1 MDRINSIN
9 LGFINVPYGK
19 MVEQVFKGK
28 DGQFFFQKVTA
39 QGSNAFQVFN
49 GTG

>member
-19 MVEQVFKGK
+19 MVEQVFKSK
-28 DGQFFFQKVTA
+28 DSQLFFQQVT
-39 QGSNAFQVFN
+39 
-49 GTG
+49 T